1 MHKWFD
7 AAKQLNIGDKLY
19 IPAVTRADAQVR
31 ATKLKKLVDKNP
43 LDSDE
48 AIVVLPRH
56 RDRRWWIVV
65 YKVPAPDNTAFI
77 KRSDGKLEKV
87 VVEPPSDVC
96 RMFRLM
102 RKEGTSY
109 MRAFALAKNDNERD
123 FVRRLYG
130 ETEEETWAEKS

>member
-1 MHKWFD
+1 MYKWFD

-31 ATKLKKLVDKNP
+31 AIKLKKLVDKNP
-43 LDSDE
+43 LDSNE

-56 RDRRWWIVV
+56 RDRRWWIMA
-65 YKVPAPDNTAFI
+65 YKVAVADNTAFI

-87 VVEPPSDVC
+87 TIEPPADVC

-109 MRAFALAKNDNERD
+109 LQAFTAAKNGSEQE

-130 ETEEETWAEKS
+130 EDTEEF